1 VIDPFSS
8 EMHGAMREIRTYHDV
23 VGGVDEDVVA
33 QVGALQDRLSA
44 RLSPVQRIVV
54 VASGKGGVGKSAV
67 AANLAALLADT
78 GARVGAVDAD
88 LSGPSLARML
98 GARAEPCQVAEDG
111 VHPAAGAHG
120 VRVMS
125 MDLLVEDETPLRWR
139 DPPGGPAPEFLRQS
153 LLETGALREFLA
165 DTVWGP
171 LDYLIIDAPPGT
183 DKIVRL
189 LQLLPRIDLLL
200 LVTTPAEIAR
210 FVVAKAVRLA
220 VDAGVTQVGL
230 VANMTTHVCTACG
243 HSSPLFDADGA
254 HRLADSANVP
264 LWAEVPFDA
273 RVAAFTDAGRPF
285 ALVLP
290 ETAPARELRR
300 LAARVAAVPP
310 LQQAAPS

>member
-1 VIDPFSS
+1 
-8 EMHGAMREIRTYHDV
+8 MREIRTYHQV
-23 VGGVDEDVVA
+23 AGGVEEDVVA
-33 QVGALQDRLSA
+33 QVGALQDRSTA
-44 RLSPVQRIVV
+44 RLSVVQRIVV

-67 AANLAALLADT
+67 AANLAALLASF

-98 GARAEPCQVAEDG
+98 GTRMQRCVLDEAG
-111 VHPAAGAHG
+111 VHPVAGAHG

-171 LDYLIIDAPPGT
+171 LDHLVIDAPPGT
-183 DKIVRL
+183 DKILRL
-189 LQLLPRIDLLL
+189 LQLLPRVDLLL

-220 VDAGVTQVGL
+220 VDAGVGNLGL

-243 HSSPLFDADGA
+243 HRSPLFDADGA
-254 HRLADSANVP
+254 RRLAASADLP
-264 LWAEVPFDA
+264 LWAEIPFDA
-273 RVAAFTDAGRPF
+273 RLAACTDAGRPF
-285 ALVLP
+285 ALELP
-290 ETAPARELRR
+290 DTAPALELHA
-300 LAARVAAVPP
+300 LARRVAAIPP
-310 LQQAAPS
+310 ALSSVQPTAGPS

>member
-1 VIDPFSS
+1 
-8 EMHGAMREIRTYHDV
+8 MREIRTYHQV
-23 VGGVDEDVVA
+23 TGGIEDVAA
-33 QVGALQDRLSA
+33 QVGALHDRLTA
-44 RLSPVQRIVV
+44 RLSSVQRIVV

-67 AANLAALLADT
+67 AANLAALLAGT

-98 GARAEPCQVAEDG
+98 GVRPQACVIDEQG
-111 VHPAAGAHG
+111 VHPATGAHG

-125 MDLLVEDETPLRWR
+125 MDLLVEDESPLRWR
-139 DPPGGPAPEFLRQS
+139 DPPGGAAPEFLRQS

-165 DTVWGP
+165 DTVWGS
-171 LDYLIIDAPPGT
+171 LDYLVIDAPPGT
-183 DKIVRL
+183 DKILRL

-220 VDAGVTQVGL
+220 SDAGAASIGL

-254 HRLADSANVP
+254 HRLAASANVP

-273 RVAAFTDAGRPF
+273 RLAALTDAGRPF
-285 ALVLP
+285 ALELP
-290 ETAPARELRR
+290 DTPPARELRR
-300 LAARVAAVPP
+300 LAERVAAVPRAMP
-310 LQQAAPS
+310 AVQPTAGSS